1 MWVLHLRLFKSPMD
15 YFGMNLHASIAY
27 GFWSSFKGH
36 PKLHIGY
43 LKTTLH
49 VGIAFR
55 VGSALYVT

>member
-27 GFWSSFKGH
+27 RLWSSFEGH
-36 PKLHIGY
+36 SKLHIGCF
-43 LKTTLH
+43 KTTLH

-55 VGSALYVT
+55 VGSTLYVT